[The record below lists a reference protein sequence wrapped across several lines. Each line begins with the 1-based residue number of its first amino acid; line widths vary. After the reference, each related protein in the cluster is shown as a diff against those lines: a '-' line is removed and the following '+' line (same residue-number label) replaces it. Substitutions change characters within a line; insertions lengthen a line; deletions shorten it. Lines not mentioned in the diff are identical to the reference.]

1 MAQDPYKYFR
11 IEAKELLD
19 RLNRGVLDLEKG
31 VVAKAAV
38 PHLLRLAHTFKGAA
52 RVVKQIEIADATHA
66 IEEALTPFREIDGP
80 VPRERTDAVLK
91 LLDDI
96 GRRLA
101 AIGSPPA
108 TESVRRHAPVSQE
121 TLKTLRAD
129 VVEFDA
135 MLDGIAE
142 VHAQVGILRRAV
154 VSVEKAGHR
163 VDLLARRRAPT
174 TAVDAAAVDGDF
186 LRGLAAEGGVSDA
199 AHPIVDEIRTIIAA
213 LDRNLSTALDRID
226 RELEQVRDLAEQLR
240 LMPAGTLFTALER
253 TARDAAQAL
262 GKSVIFAG
270 RGGELR
276 LEAHLFEAIQAA
288 LHQCVRNAVA
298 HGIEAEGDRSASG
311 KPAAGSIRVEIV
323 RRGRYVVFRC
333 EDDGR
338 GVDVDAV
345 RRVALDK
352 GLISSATGTLDAG
365 ELLRL
370 LLRGGIS
377 TSGRV
382 TEISGRGIGLD
393 IVREAMERVGG
404 EVGVRTEPGRG
415 TTVELLV
422 PLSLVSIEALAL
434 ESAGVRITIPLDAV
448 RRTLRMT
455 PADIIRTAQSEAIL
469 FDGAAIPLV
478 PLSGLLS
485 QSAGVRRRN
494 EKIRSAVVIETA
506 GGIVA
511 IGAERLIGIAD
522 VVLRPLPELAPPAPI
537 VAGISLDAEG
547 NPQLV
552 LDPHNLIREAQ
563 HADPVVPAPD
573 KPSLPILVVDDS
585 LTTRMLEQSILE
597 SAGFEVEVATS
608 GEEALEMARRKRF
621 ALFLVDVEMPG
632 IDGFTFIE
640 RIRADAALRGIPAIL
655 VSSRASPDDFRRGEE
670 AGANDYMVKSN
681 FDQTKLLNRIRE
693 LVM

>member
-19 RLNRGVLDLEKG
+19 QLNRGVLDLEKG
-31 VVAKAAV
+31 AVAKASV
-38 PHLLRLAHTFKGAA
+38 PRLLRLAHTFKGAA

-66 IEEALTPFREIDGP
+66 IEEALAPFREIDGS
-80 VPRERTDAVLK
+80 VPRERTDAVLR

-96 GRRLA
+96 GGRLA

-108 TESVRRHAPVSQE
+108 TESVRRDAPVPQDA
-121 TLKTLRAD
+121 LKTLRAD
-129 VVEFDA
+129 VAEFDA

-154 VSVEKAGHR
+154 VSLETAGR
-163 VDLLARRRAPT
+163 LADLLAQRRAA
-174 TAVDAAAVDGDF
+174 TAADAS
-186 LRGLAAEGGVSDA
+186 AAEGDIRRGISAERGVPDT
-199 AHPIVDEIRTIIAA
+199 AHPIVDEIRTITAT
-213 LDRNLSTALDRID
+213 LDRNLSAALDRIN

-262 GKSVIFAG
+262 GKSVIFEG
-270 RGGELR
+270 GGGELR
-276 LEAHLFEAIQAA
+276 LEAHLLDAVQAA

-298 HGIEAEGDRSASG
+298 HGIEAEGNRSAAG
-311 KPAAGSIRVEIV
+311 KPAAGFIRVEV
-323 RRGRYVVFRC
+323 ARRGRYVTFRC
-333 EDDGR
+333 EDDGG

-345 RRVALDK
+345 RRVAQEK
-352 GLISSATGTLDAG
+352 GLISGAADTLDAG

-404 EVGVRTEPGRG
+404 EVGVRTERGRG
-415 TTVELLV
+415 TIVELLV
-422 PLSLVSIEALAL
+422 PLSLVSIEAVAL
-434 ESAGVRITIPLDAV
+434 ESAGMRVTIPLDAV
-448 RRTLRMT
+448 RRTLRVT
-455 PADIIRTAQSEAIL
+455 PADIIRTVKSEAIL
-469 FDGAAIPLV
+469 FDGTAVPFV
-478 PLSGLLS
+478 PLSGLMNRSPGIL
-485 QSAGVRRRN
+485 RRN
-494 EKIRSAVVIETA
+494 ENIRSVVVVETA
-506 GGIVA
+506 AGIAA
-511 IGAERLIGIAD
+511 IGAERLIGITD

-537 VAGISLDAEG
+537 VAGLSLDTEG

-563 HADPVVPAPD
+563 QADPSVPASD
-573 KPSLPILVVDDS
+573 KPFLPILVVDDS

-608 GEEALEMARRKRF
+608 GEEALEIARRKRF

-640 RIRADAALRGIPAIL
+640 RIRADAMLRDIPAIL

-670 AGANDYMVKSN
+670 AGANDYMVKSD
-681 FDQTKLLNRIRE
+681 FDQNKLLNRIRE